1 MHRFFL
7 WKFFNSSEQ
16 LFIAQPW
23 IAAPCIVDFI
33 ENIWNFGVAM
43 KQSENRILSMILLR
57 RVVFLKNINLHES
70 HWLYTYV
77 EIFLNLMGFTDFFY
91 KEILTKLISFS
102 SRYTFPLDLLL
113 KAGVVLAKNY
123 EFLHFFLR
131 GKPYWFRD
139 ISQISELKFI
149 RKTSGKWFIH
159 FDRLCNY
166 LHSFQKQPAWS
177 GTRWSL

>member
-23 IAAPCIVDFI
+23 IVAPCIVDFI
-33 ENIWNFGVAM
+33 ENILNFGVAM

-139 ISQISELKFI
+139 ISQF
-149 RKTSGKWFIH
+149 T
-159 FDRLCNY
+159 N
-166 LHSFQKQPAWS
+166 
-177 GTRWSL
+177 